1 MINDFTLDT
10 QAELLHRVLN
20 DLREQK
26 VNYKYGL
33 LQVTEFVNTNNGQV
47 IEKTGNETVLILGG
61 EEAICFQPY
70 EDIDLFY
77 YEM

>member
-33 LQVTEFVNTNNGQV
+33 LQVTEFVNTN
-47 IEKTGNETVLILGG
+47 KL
-61 EEAICFQPY
+61 
-70 EDIDLFY
+70 
-77 YEM
+77 